1 LSFRIRGCLIGN
13 SHAKTQ
19 RREGGRWNFPKPGV
33 FAPLREKYICAGNVR
48 IQTSNVLVSRKR
60 ASQYARAKL
69 KKTVCGMKN
78 FFPTAI
84 ALVCIVLVVSLI
96 VLKRGGDAQHESDAG
111 AIADFSNKLDSANL
125 QIAAC
130 NGTLFIYSN
139 SLDESRAASLSFSNQ
154 MVEAQSALALDAEQ
168 ITNLNRR
175 AAAAESENQILGR
188 RVAELN
194 GQMTNQV
201 AALTRQITSTQARLD
216 QADKDYTLL
225 ENRFRIDVAERV
237 VAERKF
243 NDLPALQAQIL
254 NLKENPFA
262 VVTPGSIYAG
272 LDVEVKTNG
281 SFHVITPN

>member
-1 LSFRIRGCLIGN
+1 
-13 SHAKTQ
+13 
-19 RREGGRWNFPKPGV
+19 
-33 FAPLREKYICAGNVR
+33 
-48 IQTSNVLVSRKR
+48 
-60 ASQYARAKL
+60 
-69 KKTVCGMKN
+69 MKN
-78 FFPTAI
+78 LLPTA
-84 ALVCIVLVVSLI
+84 LVLLCIVLAVSLV

-111 AIADFSNKLDSANL
+111 AIADFSNRLDSANL
-125 QIAAC
+125 QIATC
-130 NGTLFIYSN
+130 NGTIFTFSN
-139 SLDESRAASLSFSNQ
+139 SLDESRASALTFSNQ

-168 ITNLNRR
+168 ITNLNQR

-188 RVAELN
+188 RVVELN
-194 GQMTNQV
+194 SQMTNQV
-201 AALTRQITSTQARLD
+201 AALTRQTTSTQARLD
-216 QADKDYTLL
+216 QANKDYALL

-262 VVTPGSIYAG
+262 VVTPESIYAG